1 MMTKWEHSRK
11 DCILSH
17 IPFNYSHNHY
27 LNKSSWLITLLFS
40 RSVTLEPYR
49 GFSDGSD
56 GKESASN
63 AGASVLLPG
72 SGRSPGEGDDYPLLP
87 REFHEQRTSVSYSLW
102 GHKESDM
109 AEWLTLC
116 RASLVPQL
124 VKNIPAMQETRVWS
138 LGQEVFLE
146 KEMVTHSSILAWRIP
161 WIEEPS
167 GLQSM
172 GSQRVEHNLVTKPTE
187 LYSVSSHIR
196 NPYNNLSFFS
206 QPYMSAL
213 VNVRSNTC
221 VWFIVSYPSSHSDL
235 NINSTETRMLDKMI
249 T

>member
-1 MMTKWEHSRK
+1 MTKWEHSRK

-72 SGRSPGEGDDYPLLP
+72 SGRYPGEGDDYPLLP
-87 REFHEQRTSVSYSLW
+87 RKFHEQRTSVSYSLW

-109 AEWLTLC
+109 AE
-116 RASLVPQL
+116 
-124 VKNIPAMQETRVWS
+124 
-138 LGQEVFLE
+138 
-146 KEMVTHSSILAWRIP
+146 
-161 WIEEPS
+161 
-167 GLQSM
+167 
-172 GSQRVEHNLVTKPTE
+172 
-187 LYSVSSHIR
+187 
-196 NPYNNLSFFS
+196 
-206 QPYMSAL
+206 
-213 VNVRSNTC
+213 
-221 VWFIVSYPSSHSDL
+221 
-235 NINSTETRMLDKMI
+235 
-249 T
+249 